1 VTDLADRTEAL
12 AGIPVEVV
20 AWPRESRRRDALAR
34 CGVPRL
40 LVVDAH
46 HTPPDNLGIDE
57 DWIWASATD
66 DDIRARAQQLL
77 RFERR
82 LAADRPY
89 VDDRRILHR
98 AGIAVPL
105 TAREEALLG
114 SMLANIGAL
123 VTYDDLTDVGWPGLW
138 PTRGAVEAALGRL
151 RRRLSGLGMSIRT
164 VRCRGVVLVLSGP
177 YLG

>member
-1 VTDLADRTEAL
+1 MRWLDVVCPVCWSLTPTTHHPTTSESTRT
-12 AGIPVEVV
+12 GF
-20 AWPRESRRRDALAR
+20 
-34 CGVPRL
+34 C
-40 LVVDAH
+40 
-46 HTPPDNLGIDE
+46 
-57 DWIWASATD
+57 ASATD

-105 TAREEALLG
+105 TAREEAMLG
-114 SMLANIGAL
+114 SMLANVGAL